1 MSYGCPATL
10 DSSPIGGGAGY
21 QGLIFPSDAR
31 YIVGTAP
38 ELKSALALSLSGQIV
53 YLADGA
59 RILITADPAT
69 YYSDQYRVHVP
80 AGVTLAGG
88 RGRAGVTGGI
98 IQLDAALHSHSEKH
112 CIRLAGADAIAT
124 GLTVIGTQDG
134 ETGQDYWAGI
144 LCGPSS
150 IVDNNEI
157 HGFGYAGAEVHS
169 GVTNVWVHHNY
180 IHHCQQHYTDAGAEY
195 GLGYGVVINSRSL
208 TAPSSALV
216 EGNKLDYCRHYIA
229 GQEGRVSYTF
239 RYNYLLGHCLHQ
251 EIDMHGNHDPG
262 TYCSGEF
269 LEIYNNTS
277 LQANSTFF
285 VRIRG
290 IPYAGGWIKV
300 HHNLSPNVSPT
311 AIIQEMGGIGGNPSE
326 WNAPTHTSFVQMV
339 VADNWMRSTPPPS
352 DVLKKMAVSVS
363 VQKQGAATTT
373 WGMNLDGLQFTPET
387 IHGQYGYQY
396 IKPTTT
402 ELDYFRSKR
411 MTVFRLGFMWERVQ
425 HALYSDLDPTDIG
438 YLDDVVNAA
447 IARGLQ
453 VYICP
458 FNYGRYRNA
467 STQVNSILGSIE
479 VPNAAFA
486 DLWTKL
492 ASHFKG
498 RVWGYDLMNEP
509 HDMGGAAIWKNA
521 AQAATSAIRA
531 VDSATPIIIP
541 GYGWSSAWGWDTWA
555 GSDDLKTLID
565 PGNNLIFAAHQYFD
579 SDTTGTY
586 KSTDPLPANPLTR
599 GEALLSPFI
608 NWLRANGKR
617 GLIGEIGVPSD
628 QFWLDVLKPTL
639 DYLAASKDVLTSI
652 QLHTAGPWW
661 PASYTMCL
669 DPYTDGS
676 DKPQMVLLGNY
687 IR

>member
-1 MSYGCPATL
+1 LDDVHRRSY
-10 DSSPIGGGAGY
+10 I
-21 QGLIFPSDAR
+21 
-31 YIVGTAP
+31 
-38 ELKSALALSLSGQIV
+38 
-53 YLADGA
+53 
-59 RILITADPAT
+59 
-69 YYSDQYRVHVP
+69 
-80 AGVTLAGG
+80 
-88 RGRAGVTGGI
+88 
-98 IQLDAALHSHSEKH
+98 
-112 CIRLAGADAIAT
+112 
-124 GLTVIGTQDG
+124 
-134 ETGQDYWAGI
+134 
-144 LCGPSS
+144 
-150 IVDNNEI
+150 
-157 HGFGYAGAEVHS
+157 
-169 GVTNVWVHHNY
+169 HHNN
-180 IHHCQQHYTDAGAEY
+180 IHHCQQSGF
-195 GLGYGVVINSRSL
+195 GYGIDNGW
-208 TAPSSALV
+208 SSAII
-216 EGNKLDYCRHYIA
+216 EANIFDYCRHFIA
-229 GQEGRVSYTF
+229 GNRTASGEAPTNYEARYNLFGANCTSHGLDCHGGNDINYPTGDKTVAAGGTILGHHNTF
-239 RYNYLLGHCLHQ
+239 RNLSYSSDIAIRGVPTVRAEFWNNWNYK
-251 EIDMHGNHDPG
+251 
-262 TYCSGEF
+262 SGPPKTV
-269 LEIYNNTS
+269 Y
-277 LQANSTFF
+277 LQALTMYGLGDPATSYMNMS
-285 VRIRG
+285 
-290 IPYAGGWIKV
+290 
-300 HHNLSPNVSPT
+300 
-311 AIIQEMGGIGGNPSE
+311 EGN
-326 WNAPTHTSFVQMV
+326 
-339 VADNWMRSTPPPS
+339 NWFGLTPPPS
-352 DVLKKMAVSVS
+352 ELKKMWVSVDIKKHS
-363 VQKQGAATTT
+363 TTTTT

-387 IHGQYGYQY
+387 IHGQYGNQY
-396 IKPTTT
+396 IKPTTA

-453 VYICP
+453 VYIEP
-458 FNYGRYRNA
+458 HNYGRYRNA
-467 STQVNSILGSIE
+467 STQVNSVLGSPE

-498 RVWGYDLMNEP
+498 RVWGYELMNEP

-521 AQAATSAIRA
+521 AQAAISAIRA